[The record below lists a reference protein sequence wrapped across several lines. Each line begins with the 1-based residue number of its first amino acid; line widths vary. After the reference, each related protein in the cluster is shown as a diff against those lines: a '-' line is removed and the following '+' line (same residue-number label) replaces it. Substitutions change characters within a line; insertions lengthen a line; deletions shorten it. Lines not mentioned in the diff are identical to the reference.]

1 MDTTALTISIV
12 VITGII
18 IIIIMIMV
26 RGDASIPR

>member
-12 VITGII
+12 VIAGII